1 MSPGFFVD
9 ETDLGLGKRLSRQWH
24 GVVHPGHPSIPG
36 IPRGSLDGDWLRVV
50 GQMRLV
56 VITRDRRIRYRPVE
70 KQAWAEHGVR
80 GFVLTGKNSQSTDR
94 SLALLDKH
102 RNRIEAEVAQRSQG
116 PWMFAVT
123 AGAVVEIPL

>member
-9 ETDLGLGKRLSRQWH
+9 ETDLGLGKRLSRQWP
-24 GVVHPGHPSIPG
+24 GVVYPGHPSIPG
-36 IPRGSLDGDWLRVV
+36 IPRGSFDGDWLRVV

-70 KQAWAEHGVR
+70 RQAWVEHRVR

-102 RNRIEAEVAQRSQG
+102 RNRIEAEVARRSQG

-123 AGAVVEIPL
+123 AGAVAEIPL